1 MSAPSRRQIRRWGVF
16 NAVGILGFV
25 LQLAV
30 LFALKRGFSMNYL
43 AATALAVE
51 VAVLHNFVWHEHV
64 TWADVI
70 APFRHGFWSRL
81 LRFHVANGLISIVGN
96 LGFTWALVAALR
108 WPYLMA
114 NVASV
119 LICSLLNFFASD
131 RFVFRG
137 ELRQNCRAQ

>member
-1 MSAPSRRQIRRWGVF
+1 MTAAKQHQMRRWSVF

-30 LFALKRGFSMNYL
+30 LFALKRGLSMNYL

-51 VAVLHNFVWHEHV
+51 AAVLHNFVWHEHV

-70 APFRHGFWSRL
+70 APFQHGVLSRL
-81 LRFHVANGLISIVGN
+81 LRFHLANGLISILGNVG
-96 LGFTWALVAALR
+96 LTWVLVEGLR
-108 WPYLMA
+108 CPYLIG

-131 RFVFRG
+131 RLVFRG
-137 ELRQNCRAQ
+137 AIREDCRAQ